1 MTDAWRCWQ
10 VQQACRSSAGEFGQ
24 LCYPAV
30 DVVALSSERVDAGPS
45 TPGVPGLDIAEVGP
59 PGMTPESDEEG
70 GR

>member
-1 MTDAWRCWQ
+1 ML
-10 VQQACRSSAGEFGQ
+10 AGAAGLPVFGWGVGQ